1 MGGAQFAKI
10 VPYLANPLVLIGF
23 CLFLL
28 FGTYRVLL
36 KRGLLSPLSQRQ
48 SSIVVRMILSNGF
61 RISIAMM
68 ILGFAYAGFRVY
80 QQTKSAPGQTPSI
93 KQQTGECGSNI
104 AGDNNQATVS
114 CEDKKAEPNENPK

>member
-10 VPYLANPLVLIGF
+10 VPYLANPLVLVGF

-36 KRGLLSPLSQRQ
+36 KLGFLSSLSQRQ

-61 RISIAMM
+61 RISIVLM
-68 ILGFAYAGFRVY
+68 ILGFAYAGFRVN
-80 QQTKSAPGQTPSI
+80 QQTKSTPGQTI
-93 KQQTGECGSNI
+93 NQTADWCMRIEHRGR
-104 AGDNNQATVS
+104 Q
-114 CEDKKAEPNENPK
+114 

>member
-1 MGGAQFAKI
+1 MGGAEFAKI
-10 VPYLANPLVLIGF
+10 VPYLANPLVLVGF

-48 SSIVVRMILSNGF
+48 SSMVVRMILSNGF
-61 RISIAMM
+61 RISIVIM

-80 QQTKSAPGQTPSI
+80 QQTKNAPGPKPSI
-93 KQQTGECGSNI
+93 KQQTGACGSNI
-104 AGDNNQATVS
+104 NGNDNQATVN
-114 CEDKKAEPNENPK
+114 CEDKKADTK

>member
-10 VPYLANPLVLIGF
+10 VPYLANPLVLVGF

-48 SSIVVRMILSNGF
+48 SSTVVRMILSNGF
-61 RISIAMM
+61 RISVVIM
-68 ILGFAYAGFRVY
+68 ILGFAFAGFRVY
-80 QQTKSAPGQTPSI
+80 QQTKSAPSQTPSI
-93 KQQTGECGSNI
+93 KQQTGACGSNI
-104 AGDNNQATVS
+104 AGDNNQATVD
-114 CEDKKAEPNENPK
+114 CEDKKGEPNENHK